1 MILQARETT
10 GTVEYPAQE
19 ASTQFAVVLMS
30 RENHAPSF
38 GSDLYVGFVA
48 EHSAHLTAVD
58 WAPGVSPKVHDR
70 DQGRNSTFRLYLEG
84 DEDGT
89 FSVHPSSASRETD
102 FTILVQDS
110 SKLDYEVADP
120 KYVEFRLVAA
130 ETEAVEPL
138 TSTVTVRVN
147 IVDTNDHPPMFTRD
161 TYEAVV
167 AEDAKKGT
175 LVTTVT
181 ATDPDSGS
189 FGRVRYTSLNGP
201 IARNLKL
208 DPETG
213 EVTLTS
219 SEGLD
224 RESVPEYVLVVEA
237 HDDDGRGQRASAQL
251 RIRVGDANDNAPAFM
266 QSRYDAVLT
275 ADLAD
280 FTEPLVV
287 KATDADAAGPNSN
300 VTYEIVSGN
309 YEQKFRIDARTGLV
323 SLTAPLT
330 SGGKHGYPV
339 VLTVRAHDQG
349 IPVQSASVPVRVHTQ
364 EYLNRSIVV
373 VLPGNDAY
381 LKDRKE
387 HVEKGLSELL
397 GANVNIYSIT
407 AHNQSKEAY
416 VSQ

>member
-1 MILQARETT
+1 
-10 GTVEYPAQE
+10 
-19 ASTQFAVVLMS
+19 MS

-38 GSDLYVGFVA
+38 GSDLYMGFVA
-48 EHSAHLTAVD
+48 EHSAHLTAVN

-70 DQGRNSTFRLYLEG
+70 DQ
-84 DEDGT
+84 
-89 FSVHPSSASRETD
+89 
-102 FTILVQDS
+102 
-110 SKLDYEVADP
+110 
-120 KYVEFRLVAA
+120 LVAA

-147 IVDTNDHPPMFTRD
+147 IVDTNNHPPMFTRD

-251 RIRVGDANDNAPAFM
+251 RIRVGDANDNAPAFA

-287 KATDADAAGPNSN
+287 K
-300 VTYEIVSGN
+300 
-309 YEQKFRIDARTGLV
+309 
-323 SLTAPLT
+323 
-330 SGGKHGYPV
+330 
-339 VLTVRAHDQG
+339 
-349 IPVQSASVPVRVHTQ
+349 

-373 VLPGNDAY
+373 VLPGNEAY
-381 LKDRKE
+381 LRDRRE
-387 HVEKGLSELL
+387 HVEK
-397 GANVNIYSIT
+397 
-407 AHNQSKEAY
+407 
-416 VSQ
+416 